1 MTACNK
7 DIAMRVLALVALFFV
22 AYGAGATE
30 RFITTKGEATVEVPP
45 EFVKV
50 SLTLM
55 AMGPEL
61 QLLKEDVDSRTRQLL
76 VSAAELKIAGADI
89 ESSGLSVTREYQQD
103 RNDNETLRG
112 YRVSR
117 SIEIKLRAIDQYERL
132 AQAIVDAR
140 VDEIDGV
147 EVGVDDRSNLKQRA
161 LVEASRNARN
171 EAQAVATALGVTLGI
186 PLEVSEERLFYRTEL
201 REQANDRYDEMVVTA
216 QRRQVAS
223 DSLLLFQPQAIEVEA
238 TVWARFEILGAK
250 SP

>member
-7 DIAMRVLALVALFFV
+7 DIAMRVLALVALLFV
-22 AYGAGATE
+22 AYGTGATE

-50 SLTLM
+50 SMTLM
-55 AMGPEL
+55 AKGPEL
-61 QLLKEDVDSRTRQLL
+61 QRLKEDVDSRTQRLL
-76 VSAAELKIAGADI
+76 LSAAELKIAGADI

-117 SIEIKLRAIDQYERL
+117 SIEIKLRAIDHYERL
-132 AQAIVDAR
+132 AQAMIDAR

-147 EVGVDDRSNLKQRA
+147 EVGVDDRSALKQRA

-186 PLEVSEERLFYRTEL
+186 PLEVSEERLFYRTAL
-201 REQANDRYDEMVVTA
+201 RERASDRLSEVVVTA
-216 QRRQVAS
+216 SQQSTPVS
-223 DSLLLFQPQAIEVEA
+223 MLVFQPHAIEVNA
-238 TVWARFEILGAK
+238 TVWARFEILGTK

>member
-1 MTACNK
+1 
-7 DIAMRVLALVALFFV
+7 MRAIALVALSLL
-22 AYGAGATE
+22 ALGAVGQE
-30 RFITTKGEATVEVPP
+30 RFITTKGEAKVEVPP
-45 EFVKV
+45 EFVEV
-50 SLTLM
+50 SLTLL
-55 AMGPEL
+55 AVGPEL
-61 QLLKEDVDSRTRQLL
+61 QRLKEDVDSRTRQLL
-76 VSAAELKIAGADI
+76 ASAAELKVAGTDI
-89 ESSGLSVTREYQQD
+89 ESSGMRVTREYQQD

-147 EVGVDDRSNLKQRA
+147 EVGVDDRSALKQRA

-171 EAQAVATALGVTLGI
+171 EAQAVATALGVTLGM
-186 PLEVSEERLFYRTEL
+186 PLEVSEERLFYRTAL
-201 REQANDRYDEMVVTA
+201 RERTSDRFSEVVVTA
-216 QRRQVAS
+216 NMQSTPVS
-223 DSLLLFQPQAIEVEA
+223 VLVFQPHAIEVDA